1 VYIDIRAQ
9 LVPILASFVALGIGI
24 VIGGMLSTDHGLLQL
39 VPILASFMALGIG
52 IVIGGMLSTDHGLLI
67 EQQLLI
73 DDLEQQFAELRDSAN
88 TQREELARLREA
100 LSEREQVIE
109 QLLPDVARSRLAG
122 LNIVLLDIQ
131 GGELSDRV
139 WGASLMVVRAGTEA
153 QLMSLDS
160 TVASVIHDRLMAAG
174 RVDGP
179 FVEGFGVVGQL
190 SRKPDSVVIVVDPGL
205 DQLFGA
211 LLTPL
216 VASLHAENIHLVA
229 IEQSRATSSFV
240 DMWRR
245 LNVSTVDNVESP
257 LGLLSLVFLAE
268 GQTGHYGVGPSVDRL
283 VPVLDVPVDR

>member
-1 VYIDIRAQ
+1 LVYIDIRA
-9 LVPILASFVALGIGI
+9 
-24 VIGGMLSTDHGLLQL
+24 QL

-139 WGASLMVVRAGTEA
+139 TRLFTDWGASLMVVRAGTEA